1 MVMLRTSRFYGFCR
15 RRLLCARGVLLAV
28 VQVATLCQVAAV
40 CAAEPPDSHDYIVG
54 PNDVLAITVVDQ
66 PQLTG
71 KYIVRADGTFT
82 FPILGR
88 LQAGGL
94 SLQTVEDDVR
104 DRLAKG
110 YLKDPQIGVSVE
122 QYRSQQIFVIGEV
135 RQPGTLQFTG
145 SMRLI
150 EALARA
156 GATTE
161 HAGTEAVI
169 VHQQNGAP
177 PLLDASA
184 IERVPNSK
192 EGDVIRVNLQNLQM
206 GALSENVALRSG
218 DTIFVSRAQT
228 VFVSGQVRSPGEYV
242 IRKDMTVRQVLTL
255 AGGATDRGSTRR
267 IQIIRQV
274 EGLETKIAASL
285 EEVVRPG
292 DNIVVRE
299 RLF

>member
-1 MVMLRTSRFYGFCR
+1 MLRTSRFCGFCR
-15 RRLLCARGVLLAV
+15 QRVRCARGVFLAV
-28 VQVATLCQVAAV
+28 LQVAAV
-40 CAAEPPDSHDYIVG
+40 CSAEPPDLHDYIVG

-94 SLQTVEDDVR
+94 SLQTVEDDVH

-110 YLKDPQIGVSVE
+110 YLKNPQIGVSVE

-161 HAGTEAVI
+161 RAGTEAVI

-177 PLLDASA
+177 PLLDPAA
-184 IERVPNSK
+184 IEHAPNSK
-192 EGDVIRVNLQNLQM
+192 EGEVIRVNLQNLQM

-218 DTIFVSRAQT
+218 DTIFVARAQT

-255 AGGATDRGSTRR
+255 AGGASDRGSTRR

-274 EGLETKIAASL
+274 DGLETKIGASL
-285 EEVVRPG
+285 EDVVRPG